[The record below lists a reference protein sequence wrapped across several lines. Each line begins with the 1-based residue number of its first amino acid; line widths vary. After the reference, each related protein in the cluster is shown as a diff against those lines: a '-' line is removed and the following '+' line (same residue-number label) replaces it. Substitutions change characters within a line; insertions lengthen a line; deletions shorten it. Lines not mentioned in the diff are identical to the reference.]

1 MPIKV
6 YDYRGRETEPTSST
20 VMFVRMLDYKALE
33 AEVQKLRTEQDALR
47 AQHEES
53 RQAHHR
59 LIQHTNETEQYLD
72 NAAELLGEIVQSGQA
87 YRECTDKSSAT
98 GQRVA
103 VVCDYVAQFHP
114 EPHG

>member
-33 AEVQKLRTEQDALR
+33 AEVQKLRTENDALR
-47 AQHEES
+47 TQLDES
-53 RQAHHR
+53 HQAHHR
-59 LIQHTNETEQYLD
+59 LTEQYLD
-72 NAAELLGEIVQSGQA
+72 DAAELLSEIVQSGQA

-103 VVCDYVAQFHP
+103 AVRDYVAQFHP
-114 EPHG
+114 EPHAVEAE